1 MDVLEK
7 SSGPV
12 VDSLVSRNKIG
23 SFKKSWLVLQ
33 LTPEFGRI
41 FVGTKTMKLRLVPV
55 ALLLFASSS
64 SFGATAL
71 PGFCDVETSG
81 AGVLQVRPGP
91 GEEPITDINWFARP
105 VPNPDNDWIIGYA
118 MHNQNYLYNLSNG
131 QRIRIPDKSDAV
143 ATPDG
148 RYMTVPSYYTPNGYV
163 RFYDNEVLLSHLKN
177 GEDADSVE
185 PVFIHEHEGVKQVFY
200 QSLGHVR
207 SDLSEAGKLDVY
219 RMIFSGT
226 LNESGFRMVDYTFTE
241 VGDRI
246 SAEAS
251 APIKLCPEIN
261 NDLMTPF
268 ISKDGQYIASYTSP
282 IAEARH
288 TAGASLKIYQITDV
302 DFEAGAASCKEVV
315 DLGFAAGKA
324 DFSFDGD
331 SLTFHISNVNY
342 LTVFING
349 GAPALDSGERGVLS
363 TDVAVAKLTRDD
375 SGVLSGVSG
384 IARITTSEAIGTGR
398 YFPAYLPDGN
408 LYYISHTQTE
418 KEENRR
424 FQIEVVDPE
433 QEFLKTNLFTDSLR
447 TEQARAIGQLW
458 SDACRVAENY
468 RFQPHEL
475 PWLLFSLSG
484 EQCSELVKASDSD
497 QKPEL
502 LGVCESMAQ
511 N

>member
-1 MDVLEK
+1 M
-7 SSGPV
+7 
-12 VDSLVSRNKIG
+12 
-23 SFKKSWLVLQ
+23 
-33 LTPEFGRI
+33 
-41 FVGTKTMKLRLVPV
+41 
-55 ALLLFASSS
+55 
-64 SFGATAL
+64 
-71 PGFCDVETSG
+71 PGFCDAETAG
-81 AGVLQVRPGP
+81 ADVLQVRPAP
-91 GEEPITDINWFARP
+91 GEDAITDINWFARP
-105 VPNPDNDWIIGYA
+105 VPNPQNDWIIGYA

-131 QRIRIPDKSDAV
+131 QRVRIPDKSDAV

-148 RYMTVPSYYTPNGYV
+148 RYMTVPSYYTPDGYV
-163 RFYDNEVLLSHLKN
+163 RFYDNEVLLEHLAR
-177 GEDADSVE
+177 GEDADKVE

-200 QSLGHVR
+200 QSLGHVH
-207 SDLSEAGKLDVY
+207 SDHSAAANIDVY

-241 VGDRI
+241 QGGRI

-251 APIKLCPEIN
+251 APIQLCPEIN

-268 ISKDGQYIASYTSP
+268 VSKDGQYIASYTSP
-282 IAEARH
+282 IAEARY

-302 DFEAGAASCKEVV
+302 DFAAGAARCKEVV

-363 TDVAVAKLTRDD
+363 TDVVVAELTRDD
-375 SGVLSGVSG
+375 NGILSGVSG
-384 IARITTSEAIGTGR
+384 ISRVTTSNAIGTGR

-408 LYYISHTQTE
+408 LYYISHSQTE
-418 KEENRR
+418 MVEDRR
-424 FQIEVVDPE
+424 FHIEVVDPE
-433 QEFLKTNLFTDSLR
+433 KELLKTNLFSDSKR

-458 SDACRVAENY
+458 SDACHVADDY
-468 RFQPHEL
+468 QFQSHEL

-484 EQCSELVKASDSD
+484 EQCRKLVNASDSD
-497 QKPEL
+497 RKPEL
-502 LGVCESMAQ
+502 LGVCESVTL